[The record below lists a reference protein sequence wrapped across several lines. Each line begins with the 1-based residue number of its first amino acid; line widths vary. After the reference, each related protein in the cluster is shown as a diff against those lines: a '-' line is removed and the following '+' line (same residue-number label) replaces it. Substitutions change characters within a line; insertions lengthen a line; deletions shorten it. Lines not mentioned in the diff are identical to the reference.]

1 MTAGRQGGSKR
12 HHLVGLLFVLA
23 MHCPS
28 AEAWNVSIDFED
40 ADPEIVAQSIARQ
53 LDLAVRIDEAVDTD
67 RRISMRAIVKDWKM
81 ALDLLAVLLEA
92 EVTSTPNGWTLAAP
106 KEAEAEAVVDTQTAD

>member
-1 MTAGRQGGSKR
+1 
-12 HHLVGLLFVLA
+12 
-23 MHCPS
+23 
-28 AEAWNVSIDFED
+28 
-40 ADPEIVAQSIARQ
+40 
-53 LDLAVRIDEAVDTD
+53 
-67 RRISMRAIVKDWKM
+67 MRAIVKDWKM